1 MWCRRKW
8 RFPPAPYPQL
18 ALPGHRH
25 ADARVRPFGAEH
37 SAEIPGQA
45 DSAELPAGVRRKEVA
60 VTPAG
65 VAPRR
70 NTRGATQDKLVA
82 HELAVVLPQGAVRRA
97 ITRIARMATRGPLPD
112 IAKQLA

>member
-1 MWCRRKW
+1 MAGTEFAASAMR
-8 RFPPAPYPQL
+8 
-18 ALPGHRH
+18 
-25 ADARVRPFGAEH
+25 

-70 NTRGATQDKLVA
+70 DTRGAAQDELVA
-82 HELAVVLPQGAVRRA
+82 HELAVVLPQGPGRRA
-97 ITRIARMATRGPLPD
+97 VTGVARIATRGPLPD
-112 IAKQLA
+112 VAVQLTETPPVGRGGCCGWMKMA